1 MDTQPP
7 LLVGCELK
15 ITEKA
20 ASVFKDM
27 IADEKKD
34 PENSYLRVGANS
46 GGCSGWKYSL
56 DFEDTIDSVDLTF
69 EQYNVKMVVDEKIL
83 NEIIGDVEVDYKI
96 GNLVE
101 QGFIFKRLKYA
112 HVCGCGESFTPLKD
126 IPTDGKQK
134 LGWQ

>member
-1 MDTQPP
+1 MDTLQ
-7 LLVGCELK
+7 VGCELK

-56 DFEDTIDSVDLTF
+56 DFEDMIDPEDLTF
-69 EQYNVKMVVDEKIL
+69 EQYDVKLVVDEKIL

-112 HVCGCGESFTPLKD
+112 HVCGCGESFTPVKD

>member
-1 MDTQPP
+1 MDTLQA
-7 LLVGCELK
+7 GCELK

-56 DFEDTIDSVDLTF
+56 DFEDTVDPVDLTF
-69 EQYNVKMVVDEKIL
+69 EQYDVKMVVDKKIL

-112 HVCGCGESFTPLKD
+112 HVCGCGESFTPVKD
-126 IPTDGKQK
+126 IPADGKQK

>member
-1 MDTQPP
+1 MQITS
-7 LLVGCELK
+7 ELK

-56 DFEDTIDSVDLTF
+56 DFEDTVEPLDLTF
-69 EQYNVKMVVDEKIL
+69 EQYDVKMVVDEKIL

-112 HVCGCGESFTPLKD
+112 HVCGCGESFTPVKD
-126 IPTDGKQK
+126 IPADGKQK
-134 LGWQ
+134 LGWH

>member
-1 MDTQPP
+1 MTLDQA
-7 LLVGCELK
+7 GCELK

-20 ASVFKDM
+20 ANVFKEM
-27 IADEKKD
+27 IADENKD
-34 PENSYLRVGANS
+34 LENSYLRVGANS

-56 DFEDTIDSVDLTF
+56 DFENTVDPVDLTF
-69 EQYNVKMVVDEKIL
+69 EQYDVKLVVDEKIL

-112 HVCGCGESFTPLKD
+112 HVCGCGESFTPLRD
-126 IPTDGKQK
+126 IPADGKQQ
-134 LGWQ
+134 LGWE

>member
-1 MDTQPP
+1 MDTIQ
-7 LLVGCELK
+7 VGCELK

-20 ASVFKDM
+20 ASVFKEM
-27 IADEKKD
+27 IADENKD

-56 DFEDTIDSVDLTF
+56 DFEDTIDPVDLTF
-69 EQYNVKMVVDEKIL
+69 EQYNVKLVVDEKIL
-83 NEIIGDVEVDYKI
+83 NEIIGDVEVDYRV

-112 HVCGCGESFTPLKD
+112 HVCGCGESFTPIKD
-126 IPTDGKQK
+126 IPADGKQN
-134 LGWQ
+134 LGWH

>member
-1 MDTQPP
+1 MDTLQA
-7 LLVGCELK
+7 GCELK

-20 ASVFKDM
+20 ASIFKDM

-56 DFEDTIDSVDLTF
+56 DFEDTVDPVDLTF
-69 EQYNVKMVVDEKIL
+69 EQYDVKMVVDKKIL
-83 NEIIGDVEVDYKI
+83 NEIIGDVEVDYKT

-101 QGFIFKRLKYA
+101 QGFIFKRLKFE
-112 HVCGCGESFTPLKD
+112 HVCGCGESFTPVKD
-126 IPTDGKQK
+126 IPADGKMPG
-134 LGWQ
+134 LGW

>member
-1 MDTQPP
+1 MTMPQA
-7 LLVGCELK
+7 GCELK

-20 ASVFKDM
+20 ANVFKEM
-27 IADEKKD
+27 IADENKD
-34 PENSYLRVGANS
+34 LENSYLRVGANS

-56 DFEDTIDSVDLTF
+56 DFENTVDPVDLAF
-69 EQYNVKMVVDEKIL
+69 EQYDVKLVVDEKIL

-112 HVCGCGESFTPLKD
+112 HVCGCGESFTPLRD
-126 IPTDGKQK
+126 IPADGRQK
-134 LGWQ
+134 LGWK

>member
-1 MDTQPP
+1 MDTLQA
-7 LLVGCELK
+7 GCELK

-20 ASVFKDM
+20 ASVFKEM
-27 IADEKKD
+27 IADENKD

-56 DFEDTIDSVDLTF
+56 DFEDTVDPVDLTF
-69 EQYNVKMVVDEKIL
+69 EQYDVKMVVDEKIL

-101 QGFIFKRLKYA
+101 QGFVFNRLKFG
-112 HVCGCGESFTPLKD
+112 HQCGCGESFTPLKD
-126 IPTDGKQK
+126 MKNGKEQ
-134 LGWQ
+134 LGWK

>member
-1 MDTQPP
+1 MTLDQA
-7 LLVGCELK
+7 GCEVK
-15 ITEKA
+15 ITEHA
-20 ASVFKDM
+20 AKEFKSM
-27 IADEKKD
+27 CEDENKLL
-34 PENSYLRVGANS
+34 ENSYLRVGADS

-56 DFEDTIDSVDLTF
+56 DFEDSIDSEDLTF
-69 EQYNVKMVVDEKIL
+69 EQYDVKLVVDEKIL

-126 IPTDGKQK
+126 IPADGKQK
-134 LGWQ
+134 LGWN